1 MKKIILSHNNLN
13 VIKESL
19 DYLKSNKLPNYVYKS
34 VKSHNTSLGD
44 CPSFPPSH
52 DYDFDYKV
60 LKKGTMK
67 SLTKWQRLVFQN
79 QSTNPKP
86 FCQN

>member
-44 CPSFPPSH
+44 CP
-52 DYDFDYKV
+52 
-60 LKKGTMK
+60 
-67 SLTKWQRLVFQN
+67 
-79 QSTNPKP
+79 
-86 FCQN
+86 